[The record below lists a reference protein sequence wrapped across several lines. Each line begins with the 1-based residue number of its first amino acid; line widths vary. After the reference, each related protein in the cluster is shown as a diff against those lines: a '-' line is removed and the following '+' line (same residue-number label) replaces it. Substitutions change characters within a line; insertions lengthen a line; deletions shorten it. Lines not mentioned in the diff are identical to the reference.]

1 MRVYLSQPF
10 AGYTN
15 FSGLLSQ
22 FKRFLAD
29 QEGWETSDP
38 LDFEVTGLTDHQIIL
53 LDLEHVSKSHILLV
67 DLSTPNLGGGVWGEL
82 YHAFD
87 IGLPIV
93 VICPDSAWD
102 SPWIRHH
109 TTYRFRSE
117 DSITV
122 EEVFEVCKKLPLSIF
137 HTMGNK

>member
-22 FKRFLAD
+22 FKRFIEN
-29 QEGWETSDP
+29 QPEWETSYH
-38 LDFEVTGLTDHQIIL
+38 LDFDFTGLADSEIVS
-53 LDLEHVSKSHILLV
+53 LDLDHVSKCDLILV

-82 YHAFD
+82 YHAYRSG
-87 IGLPIV
+87 IPIV

-109 TTYRFRSE
+109 VTHRFRTG
-117 DSITV
+117 DITLV
-122 EEVFEVCKKLPLSIF
+122 EEIFEVCKKL
-137 HTMGNK
+137 TEKK